1 MIPRLALILIF
12 LCGSIFAYI
21 ESVYMRDHAAFLGD
35 KGSSVTFWMWA
46 YRIIAAACFFA
57 ASFFGGAFFRR

>member
-1 MIPRLALILIF
+1 MVPRLALILIF

-35 KGSSVTFWMWA
+35 KSSSVVFWMWV
-46 YRIIAAACFFA
+46 YRAIAVASFFA
-57 ASFFGGAFFRR
+57 ASFFSGAFFRR